1 MQSFTVGPLAFSVS
15 TALLIAAIFIAFF
28 VGNRVARALGTN
40 VEPALWAV
48 LFVGVASARL
58 AFLMVYWKTYA
69 SAPWTVFDL
78 RDGGFNVAVGIAGGA
93 IMALVLGVRGRALRK
108 PLAAALLSGVAV
120 WAGATALAGQ
130 LRKSGNLP
138 DVELSDLEGKTVRLS
153 SFAGK
158 PVVVNLWA
166 TWCPPC
172 RREMPVLRDAQQ
184 ANRDVVFVFAN
195 QGEYAETVK
204 HYLQSEGLALD
215 NVLLDPRGAFA
226 TQVGS
231 VGLPTTLFYDAS
243 GNQVNARVGAV
254 SAATLAELLEPARG
268 GRNRE

>member
-1 MQSFTVGPLAFSVS
+1 MQSFTVGPLAFSLAS
-15 TALLIAAIFIAFF
+15 ASLIAAVFIAIFI
-28 VGNRVARALGTN
+28 GKRVARVVGTN

-48 LFVGVASARL
+48 LLVGVCSARL
-58 AFLMVYWKTYA
+58 AFLIVYWKTYA

-78 RDGGFNVAVGIAGGA
+78 RDGGFNVAVGIAGA
-93 IMALVLGVRGRALRK
+93 ALMALVFGVRRRPLRK
-108 PLAAALLSGVAV
+108 PLAAALLAGATV
-120 WAGATALAGQ
+120 WAGAAAVAGQ
-130 LRKSGNLP
+130 LGKSANLP
-138 DVELSDLEGKTVRLS
+138 AAELSDLDGKTVRLS

-204 HYLQSEGLALD
+204 HYLQSEGLSLE
-215 NVLLDPRGAFA
+215 NVLLDPSGAIA
-226 TQVGS
+226 AQVGS
-231 VGLPTTLFYDAS
+231 VGLPTTLFYDAA
-243 GNQVNARVGAV
+243 GNQVNTRVGAV
-254 SAATLAELLEPARG
+254 SAATLAELLKPARG
-268 GRNRE
+268 GMARE